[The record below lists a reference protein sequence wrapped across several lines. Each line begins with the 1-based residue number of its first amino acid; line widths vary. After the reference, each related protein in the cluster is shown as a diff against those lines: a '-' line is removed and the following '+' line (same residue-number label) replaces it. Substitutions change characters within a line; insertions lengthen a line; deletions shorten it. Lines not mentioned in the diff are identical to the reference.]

1 MLNHAAAE
9 IEGETNPMNTRI
21 IVLILALALVL
32 AACGGQPTP
41 TATSLPPTEAATNT
55 PRPPTATPEPTPDM
69 STLSAEELWGMVE
82 DLEQEIAN
90 QQQSLNSASGAEA
103 GSIQSN
109 IDRLNRQMRDLVA
122 LAEAAG
128 PRPGTEAEAGEEEA
142 EATAEA
148 SGS

>member
-1 MLNHAAAE
+1 
-9 IEGETNPMNTRI
+9 MNTRV

-55 PRPPTATPEPTPDM
+55 PRPPTATPEPTPDL

-82 DLEQEIAN
+82 DLEGDIAS

-109 IDRLNRQMRDLVA
+109 IDRLNRQLREMIA

-128 PRPGTEAEAGEEEA
+128 PRPGTEAEAGEEA